1 MSRTPVHLPAR
12 THAGGPPRRL
22 ALAAVLLAGGLALG
36 GCTETRFAAP
46 LGDNIET
53 CDTRWKGL
61 WLDADDSAT
70 PQGASGL
77 FVDAGCQVEVLD
89 QPEPGGPIKRLH
101 VPVNFVHDRGNDYLV
116 VSDAQLKGL
125 VELSAPHAVSPPPEK
140 SFFFVRYRVA
150 GDVLELYDV
159 DSARVAKLVVDD
171 TLRGTVNK
179 TASELHVWV
188 DGDRAQM
195 LDVVRKYP
203 IFSVKPT
210 TTLKRSRLGL
220 ADYERN
226 VTKPPPK
233 PPRRQPPAK
242 H

>member
-1 MSRTPVHLPAR
+1 MSRPVVHLPERA
-12 THAGGPPRRL
+12 HAGRL
-22 ALAAVLLAGGLALG
+22 RLPLAALMLAGAVALG

-125 VELSAPHAVSPPPEK
+125 VELPAPHAVSPAPEK
-140 SFFFVRYRVA
+140 SFSS
-150 GDVLELYDV
+150 
-159 DSARVAKLVVDD
+159 SATAWRA
-171 TLRGTVNK
+171 TRWSSTTWIPRGWPSWSWTIPC
-179 TASELHVWV
+179 AA
-188 DGDRAQM
+188 R
-195 LDVVRKYP
+195 
-203 IFSVKPT
+203 
-210 TTLKRSRLGL
+210 
-220 ADYERN
+220 
-226 VTKPPPK
+226 
-233 PPRRQPPAK
+233 
-242 H
+242 